1 MKFCKAKI
9 QECVEWV
16 EQNGLYPQRCGASI
30 KQFCEAMGIGFD
42 TFQRWNQ
49 NANFANA
56 ISRAR
61 EVFKQRTVQEVS
73 NALVKAAK
81 GYEFSK
87 TKNESKPEVITEYD
101 PKTGKKVRSYPTGK
115 LIPIRSTREVIYV
128 EPNVHAA
135 CFLLTNMDPD
145 NWKNKV
151 DGTTLLDINMEDPP
165 VIVFGKPPQDSQ
177 DKKPDPAPEG

>member
-1 MKFCKAKI
+1 MKYSKAKI

-16 EQNGLYPQRCGASI
+16 EQNGLHPQRCGARVR
-30 KQFCEAMGIGFD
+30 QFCEAMGISD
-42 TFQRWNQ
+42 ETYLRWNKKVE
-49 NANFANA
+49 FVDA

-81 GYEFSK
+81 GYEFVK
-87 TKNESKPEVITEYD
+87 TKTEGKPQVVTEYD
-101 PKTGKKVRSYPTGK
+101 PKTGKKVKTYQTEK
-115 LIPIRSTREVIYV
+115 IIPVKSTKEVIYV

-151 DGTTLLDINMEDPP
+151 DNTTDLNVELETPP
-165 VIVFGKPPQDSQ
+165 VIEFGE
-177 DKKPDPAPEG
+177 PESEEPSEE